1 MRCVNRRELA
11 SGGGGGGGGED
22 VEARV
27 SPPHGADGGAAVV
40 RVESPVSP
48 ARDGVEPPV
57 DGMVN
62 LGSPLRKRAHRA
74 VTTPVADAEMADAD
88 ERHIVVRRGRRV
100 APTCLFASAGG
111 LHDPFGHIRHLSK
124 KEFAFTNAEA
134 LVLSLFDDEQGE
146 WWGTVRKC
154 IEAVEFEG
162 AWVCECLF
170 ETRAREVSA
179 EYLAYIRAKL
189 ARLADGM
196 LFDSASKAASLLSL
210 MQRGIDREHLVVMV
224 QLVIDEFPDGRVQ
237 PRVLGEWE
245 RVVNKTGVE
254 KVGVVGGGSPEGIA
268 AAGYVPLT
276 DEHIA
281 AMLTGGLTLHHK
293 KTWRA
298 VQLSFSNGGV
308 QSKNTEAVMTDIHF
322 PSAFVLRRDDMG
334 RPDWLHGRTWHI
346 AFEARCREKGGT
358 YTAIMT
364 VQSGWS
370 GADAARTF
378 CVYDSECDCTAG

>member
-1 MRCVNRRELA
+1 MNRRFTA
-11 SGGGGGGGGED
+11 
-22 VEARV
+22 
-27 SPPHGADGGAAVV
+27 
-40 RVESPVSP
+40 
-48 ARDGVEPPV
+48 
-57 DGMVN
+57 
-62 LGSPLRKRAHRA
+62 
-74 VTTPVADAEMADAD
+74 
-88 ERHIVVRRGRRV
+88 
-100 APTCLFASAGG
+100 LFAWLA
-111 LHDPFGHIRHLSK
+111 HFG
-124 KEFAFTNAEA
+124 AF
-134 LVLSLFDDEQGE
+134 VPQ
-146 WWGTVRKC
+146 
-154 IEAVEFEG
+154 
-162 AWVCECLF
+162 
-170 ETRAREVSA
+170 
-179 EYLAYIRAKL
+179 
-189 ARLADGM
+189 
-196 LFDSASKAASLLSL
+196 
-210 MQRGIDREHLVVMV
+210 QRGIDREHLVVMV
-224 QLVIDEFPDGRVQ
+224 QLVIDEFPDGRVK

-245 RVVNKTGVE
+245 RVVNRTGVE

-378 CVYDSECDCTAG
+378 CVYDSECDCTLGSCKVADIRIKDNEGAQPVRETVMSLLCVAVDDDVWAAVARAAAARAAAMGPTIGSPIGSMLAL